1 MDELVKRAKIYAR
14 EAHQRIDQRRKYSNL
29 PYHVHLDAVAELVS
43 SVTDDE
49 EMIAAAWLHDVV
61 EDTPATLEDLE
72 QEFGSDVAQLVKEL
86 TDVSRP
92 SDGNRARRKSIDRQH
107 TAKASARGKTIKLAD
122 LIHNCSDITKH
133 DPSFA
138 RIYLN
143 EMSALLDVLGDAD
156 NKLYKQAR
164 DTHIKCLKKL
174 GPIDGTHEYV
184 VQSAPTA
191 QLFAPVTNP
200 QFKRMFNELFTAKD
214 IADPLL
220 SFDGDKTSLD
230 VFKALSAYNQ
240 EVASVRIHGAVRG
253 FLQHTDVGA
262 ENHDACAERIRRFTV
277 DQVIDGEASMSDVIH
292 ILTRHT
298 YCFVQILGD
307 IVGVIDR
314 SCVNKPIARMWLFG
328 VITLVET
335 RLLELIQQHFP
346 DDSWRS
352 EITETRLQ
360 KASEIQQERK
370 RRGQHC
376 TLIECLQLSDKMQI
390 MLGHQPTFDAMNF
403 RSRKSGKLVAKEI
416 EQLRNHL
423 AHAQD
428 IASHNWA
435 QIVRFTQRIDEL
447 TRD

>member
-1 MDELVKRAKIYAR
+1 MADLIKRAKTYAQ

-29 PYHVHLDAVAELVS
+29 PYHVHLDAVAKLVS

-49 EMIAAAWLHDVV
+49 EMVAAAWLHDVV

-72 QEFGSDVAQLVKEL
+72 QEFGSDVTQLVKEL

-92 SDGNRARRKSIDRQH
+92 SDGNRAKRKAIDRQH
-107 TAKASARGKTIKLAD
+107 SAKASARAKTVKLAD

-133 DPSFA
+133 DPNFA
-138 RIYLN
+138 RVYLT
-143 EMSALLDVLGDAD
+143 EMSALLDVLGEGD

-164 DTHIKCLKKL
+164 DVHAKSLKKL
-174 GPIDGTHEYV
+174 GPLDGTHEYT
-184 VQSAPTA
+184 VQPTA
-191 QLFAPVTNP
+191 STQLFAPITSP
-200 QFKRMFNELFTAKD
+200 QFRRMFTELFSAKD

-220 SFDGDKTSLD
+220 SFDGDKTSAE

-240 EVASVRIHGAVRG
+240 SVASIRIHGAVRG
-253 FLQHTDVGA
+253 FLQHTDVN
-262 ENHDACAERIRRFTV
+262 ENYHEACAESIRRFTV
-277 DQVIDGEASMSDVIH
+277 DQVIDGDAPISDVIH

-314 SCVNKPIARMWLFG
+314 SGINKPIARMWLFG

-346 DDSWRS
+346 DDSWHHEVS
-352 EITETRLQ
+352 EARLQ
-360 KASEIQQERK
+360 KAREIQQERE

-376 TLIECLQLSDKMQI
+376 MLVECLQLSDKLQI
-390 MLGHQPTFDAMNF
+390 MLSHQPTFDATDF
-403 RSRKSGKLVAKEI
+403 RSKKSGKLVAKEI

>member
-14 EAHQRIDQRRKYSNL
+14 EAHQRIDQRRKYSDL
-29 PYHVHLDAVAELVS
+29 PYHVHLDAVADLVS

-92 SDGNRARRKSIDRQH
+92 SDGNRAKRKSIDRQH
-107 TAKASARGKTIKLAD
+107 TAQASSRAKTIKLAD

-133 DPSFA
+133 DPNFA
-138 RIYLN
+138 RIYLK

-164 DTHIKCLKKL
+164 NTHSNCLKKL

-184 VQSAPTA
+184 VQPAPTA

-220 SFDGDKTSLD
+220 SFDGDKTSAE

-253 FLQHTDVGA
+253 FLQHTDVS
-262 ENHDACAERIRRFTV
+262 EDNHEACAERIRRFTV
-277 DQVIDGEASMSDVIH
+277 DQVIDGEAPMPDVIH

-314 SCVNKPIARMWLFG
+314 SGINKPIARMWLFG

-346 DDSWRS
+346 DDSWRK

-360 KASEIQQERK
+360 KASEIQQERQ

-376 TLIECLQLSDKMQI
+376 TLVECLQLSDKMQI
-390 MLGHQPTFDAMNF
+390 MLSHQPTFDAMNF

>member
-1 MDELVKRAKIYAR
+1 MAELIKRAKVYAR

-29 PYHVHLDAVAELVS
+29 PYHVHLEAVAKLVA

-72 QEFGSDVAQLVKEL
+72 QEFGVDVTQLVKEL
-86 TDVSRP
+86 TDISRP
-92 SDGNRARRKSIDRQH
+92 SDGNRAKRKTLDRQH
-107 TAKASARGKTIKLAD
+107 TAKASSRAKTIKLAD
-122 LIHNCSDITKH
+122 LIHNCTDITKH
-133 DPSFA
+133 DPGFA
-138 RIYLN
+138 RVYLK
-143 EMSALLDVLGDAD
+143 EMSALLDVLGEGD

-164 DTHIKCLKKL
+164 DAHSSNLKKL
-174 GPIDGTHEYV
+174 GPVDSAHEYV
-184 VQSAPTA
+184 VQPASSG
-191 QLFAPVTNP
+191 QLFASISNP
-200 QFKRMFNELFTAKD
+200 QFKRMFTELFTAKD

-220 SFDGDKTSLD
+220 SFDGDKTSAD

-240 EVASVRIHGAVRG
+240 DVASVRIHGAVRG
-253 FLQHTDVGA
+253 FLQHSDVNA
-262 ENHDACAERIRRFTV
+262 NNHEACAEHIRHFTV
-277 DQVIDGEASMSDVIH
+277 DQVIEGDSPISDVIH

-314 SCVNKPIARMWLFG
+314 GDINKPIVRMWLFG
-328 VITLVET
+328 VITLVES
-335 RLLELIQQHFP
+335 RLLELIQQHYP
-346 DDSWRS
+346 DDSWHN
-352 EITETRLQ
+352 EVTESRLQ
-360 KASEIQQERK
+360 KAREIQQERE

-390 MLGHQPTFDAMNF
+390 MLNHQPTFDAMDF
-403 RSRKSGKLVAKEI
+403 RSKKGGKLVAKEI

-435 QIVRFTQRIDEL
+435 QIVRLTQRIDEI